1 MELLKCNNMNEEME
15 ENIKKN
21 IEDSF
26 ENEHKTSYVRKQLN
40 QLYSDKKWNVFYI
53 RKDKYGYSC
62 GGTTFFCRYE
72 DYLIIIYP
80 SKNIQDESDDDSK
93 EEDNSE
99 KLKQEIATLSEQKS
113 DIKAKLKEAQ
123 KTIKKCKSDI
133 DELKLKLEAK
143 TTEIN
148 NLQKIITEKEKKID
162 YLETKAQ
169 EDDESDPFRLSRYPR
184 EQMMAL
190 NFECMD
196 QRLHHAEPCINKD
209 LFVDVEKKIYDK
221 YPEYKE
227 YNNTFLFNGKP
238 ILRFKTVE
246 ENKLESGKRIIMVIN
261 KNGQNK

>member
-1 MELLKCNNMNEEME
+1 MECKNVDEEME
-15 ENIKKN
+15 ENIKKI

-26 ENEHKTSYVRKQLN
+26 ENEHKTSYVRKQLR
-40 QLYSDKKWNVFYI
+40 QLYSDNKWSVFYI
-53 RKDKYGYSC
+53 RRDKYRHSC
-62 GGTTFFCRYE
+62 GGTTFFCRYK
-72 DYLIIIYP
+72 DYKIIIYP
-80 SKNIQDESDDDSK
+80 NKNIQEESDNDSR

-123 KTIKKCKSDI
+123 KTIKKYKSDI
-133 DELKLKLEAK
+133 EELKLKLEAK
-143 TTEIN
+143 DTEIN

-169 EDDESDPFRLSRYPR
+169 EDDENDSFRLSRYPR

-221 YPEYKE
+221 YPKYKD

>member
-15 ENIKKN
+15 ENIKN
-21 IEDSF
+21 IIEDSF

-40 QLYSDKKWNVFYI
+40 QLYSDNNWSVFYI
-53 RKDKYGYSC
+53 GRDNISYRC
-62 GGTTFFCRYE
+62 VGTIFFCRYK
-72 DYLIIIYP
+72 DYKIIIYP
-80 SKNIQDESDDDSK
+80 NKNIQEESDNDSR

-113 DIKAKLKEAQ
+113 DLKAILKEA
-123 KTIKKCKSDI
+123 KNTIKKYKSDI
-133 DELKLKLEAK
+133 EELKLKLEAK
-143 TTEIN
+143 DTEIN

-169 EDDESDPFRLSRYPR
+169 EDDENDSFRLSRYPR

-261 KNGQNK
+261 KNGKNK